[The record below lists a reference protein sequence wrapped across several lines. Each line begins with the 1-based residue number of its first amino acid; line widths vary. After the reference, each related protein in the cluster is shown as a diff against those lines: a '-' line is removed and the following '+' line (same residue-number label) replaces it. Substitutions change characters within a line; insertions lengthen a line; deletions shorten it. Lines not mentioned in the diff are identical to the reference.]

1 MPVGWLLSI
10 ALFGLLVGIC
20 QWQALHYLSRS
31 TARGRTGQW
40 VLFTTL
46 AWTVGWAAG
55 YLASKLVGWPLAN
68 LFYPSLDYPMNIAL
82 GEGVGWFAG
91 WLVVGA
97 ITGIAFLRLDWQP
110 QPNPALIATHT
121 TRDNYPLS
129 NYV

>member
-1 MPVGWLLSI
+1 
-10 ALFGLLVGIC
+10 
-20 QWQALHYLSRS
+20 
-31 TARGRTGQW
+31 
-40 VLFTTL
+40 
-46 AWTVGWAAG
+46 
-55 YLASKLVGWPLAN
+55 
-68 LFYPSLDYPMNIAL
+68 MNIAL

-110 QPNPALIATHT
+110 QPSPALVATHT